1 MDTAAIQE
9 LTKHQALIHLVT
21 SNRVFVNGQE
31 TKPQWSRCET
41 TMLGILRS
49 GQWQHYR
56 EVMQPSEHEQP
67 KRVLLLQLHRQR
79 LGKKCPSEQKDI
91 SVSIPGTT
99 RIYIPA
105 GGSHQDTI
113 RHLVSDSYRPVR
125 RSCFCPQQQW
135 CRRYS
140 WYSCISR
147 QKQEYYIQKQGAW
160 IHQERSTKSV
170 WRGKHERNAVI
181 LNPRRKRGKCLVYIF
196 KGESPQNVT
205 RW

>member
-31 TKPQWSRCET
+31 TKPQWSRET
-41 TMLGILRS
+41 TTLGILRP
-49 GQWQHYR
+49 GQWRHYR
-56 EVMQPSEHEQP
+56 EVMQPREHEQP

-113 RHLVSDSYRPVR
+113 RRLVSDSYRLVR

-135 CRRYS
+135 CRPEDTVVSAAR
-140 WYSCISR
+140 SR
-147 QKQEYYIQKQGAW
+147 NTTYRSRVLEYI
-160 IHQERSTKSV
+160 RSVVRTV
-170 WRGKHERNAVI
+170 CG
-181 LNPRRKRGKCLVYIF
+181 
-196 KGESPQNVT
+196 GENMKEMLLF
-205 RW
+205 